1 MPNITDMRLPLV
13 IGLDKWTLESLVPRP
28 FLWLAEPFE
37 GTQAAGFVKPGTRL
51 KEDFPLLLLAALD
64 DAPLRDEIFFLRR
77 IVLHATEWH
86 RHAALAA
93 TRASDII
100 LVKGGQADVVKS
112 NWRMMPFVS
121 HEEESQ

>member
-1 MPNITDMRLPLV
+1 MPDIAGMPLPLV

-37 GTQAAGFVKPGTRL
+37 GTRAAGFVKPGTRL

-64 DAPLRDEIFFLRR
+64 DAPPRDELFFLRR

-86 RHAALAA
+86 RHAAIAA
-93 TRASDII
+93 TRASDIV
-100 LVKGGQADVVKS
+100 LVKGSQADVVKS
-112 NWRMMPFVS
+112 GWRMVPFMS
-121 HEEESQ
+121 HETETR